1 MSTKHSAATPMPF
14 DQLRRAVST
23 PIARRFYKVASDV
36 WQQGYEQPFVQE
48 LGKGTLSNER
58 FTFYMLQDYLYL
70 NDYAKVHA
78 LAMTKSDDDRIIER
92 MVQVQQ
98 AIVGEREQ
106 VHKTYIERYG
116 ITREQIAGA
125 RQSAFARA
133 YTSNMLA
140 IAYAKPLVD
149 VLVAVLPCAWVYADY
164 GTRLAQDFSETLPNN
179 PYQDWVEMYA
189 SDDFWQSAVWLLD
202 IIEDE
207 TRDLGEKRL
216 KELDSIFRIG
226 VEHEYMFWDS
236 AYRMQ
241 RSWKPEW
248 DTPDR
253 R

>member
-1 MSTKHSAATPMPF
+1 MSTKRPAVLPVSF
-14 DQLRRAVST
+14 DHLSRSVST
-23 PIARRFYKVASDV
+23 PIARRFYEVSKDV
-36 WQQGYEQPFVQE
+36 WQEGYEQPFVQE
-48 LGKGTLSNER
+48 LGKGTLSKER

-98 AIVGEREQ
+98 AIVGERDQ
-106 VHKTYIERYG
+106 VHKSYIERYG
-116 ITREQIAGA
+116 ITREQIEGA
-125 RQSAFARA
+125 TQSAFARA

-164 GTRLAQDFSETLPNN
+164 GTRLANDNSATLADN
-179 PYQDWVEMYA
+179 PYKDWVDMYA
-189 SDDFWQSAVWLLD
+189 ADDFWQSAVWLLD
-202 IIEDE
+202 IIEDQ
-207 TRDLGEKRL
+207 TRELSERRL
-216 KELDSIFRIG
+216 KELDSIFRVG

-241 RSWKPEW
+241 RSWKAQW
-248 DTPDR
+248 DER
-253 R
+253 

>member
-1 MSTKHSAATPMPF
+1 MTENSTAGERMSF
-14 DQLRRAVST
+14 DRLSRAVST
-23 PIARRFYKVASDV
+23 PIARRFYEVAKDV

-48 LGKGTLSNER
+48 LGKGTLSKER

-98 AIVGEREQ
+98 AIVGERDQ
-106 VHKTYIERYG
+106 VHRSYIERYG

-125 RQSAFARA
+125 TQSAFARA

-164 GTRLAQDFSETLPNN
+164 GTRLAKDFAADLAGN

-207 TRDLGEKRL
+207 TKDLGGKHL

-236 AYRMQ
+236 AYRLQ
-241 RSWKPEW
+241 RSWKTEW
-248 DTPDR
+248 DGPSTR
-253 R
+253 